1 MRAWLF
7 LYFQNMNE
15 DNLDKHLDNQGEF
28 NIEKLDFSKLMEQG
42 LKNSVAE
49 EVEEEATEEE
59 AEEPVIPTETLKVM
73 DVIPV
78 NIERVYKNWL
88 NSEKHSAFTGGKA
101 RIKPV
106 EESDFSAWDTY
117 IVGEI
122 LELDYAKR
130 IYTTWRS
137 DDFPPGHPNSKC
149 EVLFEEHPRGTL
161 ITINHT
167 GIPMGQKEDY
177 MEGWVDNYFAP
188 MKEYY
193 NRFK

>member
-1 MRAWLF
+1 
-7 LYFQNMNE
+7 
-15 DNLDKHLDNQGEF
+15 
-28 NIEKLDFSKLMEQG
+28 MEQG
-42 LKNSVAE
+42 LKNNAAE

-122 LELDYAKR
+122 LELDYAKEFIQLGDR
-130 IYTTWRS
+130 MIS
-137 DDFPPGHPNSKC
+137 LQGILILNVKC
-149 EVLFEEHPRGTL
+149 CLKNILEEH
-161 ITINHT
+161 
-167 GIPMGQKEDY
+167 
-177 MEGWVDNYFAP
+177 
-188 MKEYY
+188 
-193 NRFK
+193 